1 MSIAYIA
8 VASLIALVLL
18 ASGRAK
24 LVKDEKITEGMHKI
38 GVPDSWFP
46 RLSALEIAAAL
57 GLVAGIFYRPL
68 GVAAG
73 IGMVAYFVGAVLT
86 HLRAKDTAGVPLPA
100 TLLVAGAA
108 ALALGVATV

>member
-46 RLSALEIAAAL
+46 RLSALEIAAA
-57 GLVAGIFYRPL
+57 
-68 GVAAG
+68 

-108 ALALGVATV
+108 ALVLGVATV